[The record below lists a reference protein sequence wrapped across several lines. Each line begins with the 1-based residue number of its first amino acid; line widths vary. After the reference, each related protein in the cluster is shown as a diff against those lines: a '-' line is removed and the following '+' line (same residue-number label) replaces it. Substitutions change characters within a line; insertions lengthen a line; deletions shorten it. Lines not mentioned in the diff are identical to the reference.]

1 MNKIF
6 LLLAFIVLTSSL
18 QAYSKKIVM
27 ATFSNKENATKM
39 IESLPEVA
47 PSVYKLSKKHKFIF
61 KTRKSGKYYILI
73 AEKFTDKKVL
83 NTTLKKIKRA
93 FKGAYSNNYTP
104 PKELEKPKAVKPKKV
119 IVVKKEKIK
128 QAIVKKIVKKEKT
141 PKAIVKKV
149 VKPEKI
155 ELVKKENIAEKP
167 IVKKV
172 IPVKKEIIK
181 PKKELV
187 KEEPKNSSQLETAKQ
202 IFADYFQWWYAVLL
216 IIAGVLTYYYIKFK
230 KIYDEY

>member
-128 QAIVKKIVKKEKT
+128 QAIVKKVVKKEKT

-172 IPVKKEIIK
+172 IPVKKE
-181 PKKELV
+181 
-187 KEEPKNSSQLETAKQ
+187 PKNNSQLETAKQ